1 MRRSKYNVSKIAIE
15 GIVYDSHAEA
25 NRHQNLLL
33 LEKAGN
39 IEALHYHGIRFSLG
53 KSDKGRL
60 ISYIPDF
67 VYIEDGKL
75 IAEEIKGPVIRDFP
89 VRSALFKDKFPEWFL
104 RVIYV

>member
-25 NRHQNLLL
+25 NRHRDLLL

-60 ISYIPDF
+60 ISYTPDF

-75 IAEEIKGPVIRDFP
+75 IAEEIKGYRVRDFP
-89 VRSALFKDKFPEWFL
+89 VRAAVFKGKFPEYEL
-104 RVIYV
+104 RVKGV